1 MTERGFGVSGRS
13 TATPPAGV
21 GSTPGRPG
29 RTALP
34 QVPTTPST
42 GTRLDLLRWPL
53 LRAVLRSRWPQLLLR
68 LAALAGF
75 VVAVLAG
82 LIGTPVGNHN
92 MGIVLVWIAWW
103 TIMMLVALP
112 FLGRGWC
119 SICPIPMPGEW
130 LQHGALLT
138 PRRNGAGLQKTWP
151 ARFRNIWLQNGAF
164 SAVAVCSA
172 VVLTQPRITA
182 VVLLTFLFLAIGT
195 SLVYERRTF
204 CRYLCPVGG
213 FIGLYS
219 QLAPV
224 AIRVKNKATCAA
236 HAEKSCFRGNADG
249 AGCPWMLYPGTLAKN
264 THCGMCMECVRT
276 CPHDNI
282 AVTLRPFGADLQAS
296 AGRRLDEAFKGF
308 IMLGAAM
315 VYSAVMLGP
324 WGDLKM
330 AAYDIGSAR
339 WFAYALGVLV
349 FINGVLPGLFL
360 GAVKAGR
367 ALVAST
373 LPMKRSFVAFAYALV
388 PLGLMAWI
396 AFSLSFVFASISY
409 LWPTMSDPFGVGW
422 NLLGTAHASWQPYL
436 TRSVPAMQVSVLVV
450 GFAWSAVTARRIAA
464 EEPGQRAALLQ
475 AAPVIGYCFLITVCL
490 LGLLI
495 A

>member
-1 MTERGFGVSGRS
+1 MTEPGVVGSERTVGTASG
-13 TATPPAGV
+13 GV
-21 GSTPGRPG
+21 GSSGRRRADLPQLPP
-29 RTALP
+29 ALP
-34 QVPTTPST
+34 T
-42 GTRLDLLRWPL
+42 GNALDLLRWPVL
-53 LRAVLRSRWPQLLLR
+53 NTVLRSRWPQLLVR
-68 LAALAGF
+68 VAALAGF
-75 VVAVLAG
+75 LIAVLTG
-82 LIGTPVGNHN
+82 LLGTPVGNHN
-92 MGIVLVWIAWW
+92 LGIVLVWIAWW

-112 FLGRGWC
+112 FFGRGWC

-138 PRRNGAGLQKTWP
+138 PRRNGAGLKKAWP
-151 ARFRNIWLQNGAF
+151 ARFKNIWLQNGAF

-182 VVLLTFLFLAIGT
+182 VVLLAFLFVAIGT
-195 SLVYERRTF
+195 SLVYERRAF

-224 AIRVKNKATCAA
+224 AIRVKNKATCVA
-236 HAEKSCFRGNADG
+236 HTEKSCYRGSADG
-249 AGCPWMLYPGTLAKN
+249 AGCPWMLYPGALAKN
-264 THCGMCMECVRT
+264 TYCGMCMECVRT

-282 AVTLRPFGADLQAS
+282 AVTLRPFGADLRS
-296 AGRRLDEAFKGF
+296 PAGRRLDEAFKGF

-339 WFAYALGVLV
+339 WFAYAFAVLV

-360 GAVKAGR
+360 AAVSAGR
-367 ALVAST
+367 ALAGST
-373 LPMKRSFVAFAYALV
+373 QTVKRSFIAFSYALV

-422 NLLGTAHASWQPYL
+422 NLFGTVHASWQPYL
-436 TRSVPAMQVSVLVV
+436 TRSVPTLQALVLVA
-450 GFAWSAVTARRIAA
+450 GFTWSAVTAHRIAG
-464 EEPGQRAALLQ
+464 EEHEQRAALLQ
-475 AAPVIGYCFLITVCL
+475 AAPVIVCCFLFTASL
-490 LGLLI
+490 MGLLI